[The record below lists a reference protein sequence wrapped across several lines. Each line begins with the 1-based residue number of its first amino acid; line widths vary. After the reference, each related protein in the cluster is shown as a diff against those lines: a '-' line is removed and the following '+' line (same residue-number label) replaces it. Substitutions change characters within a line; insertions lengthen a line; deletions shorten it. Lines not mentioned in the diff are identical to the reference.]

1 MNAGSLVLHDDSL
14 HCSLLN
20 FQFIE
25 FQKFS
30 EYLLICSKSW
40 QLVAEELHEAGG
52 ACEAAAVEHSDKAR
66 RPARKGNHP
75 VGIFIIISAR

>member
-1 MNAGSLVLHDDSL
+1 MILFAL
-14 HCSLLN
+14 
-20 FQFIE
+20 FPQ
-25 FQKFS
+25 
-30 EYLLICSKSW
+30 LLINPVLTCSKLW

-52 ACEAAAVEHSDKAR
+52 ASEAAAVEHSDKAR

>member
-1 MNAGSLVLHDDSL
+1 MFSVELLVNPVSEIAKD
-14 HCSLLN
+14 LLT
-20 FQFIE
+20 
-25 FQKFS
+25 FS
-30 EYLLICSKSW
+30 KLW